1 MNFDHNINENACQ
14 HEVIIAYLD
23 GELTPDEELEL
34 EFHFAD
40 CKTCAD
46 AINAHKKIS
55 NSLEI
60 ILEDE
65 MKHIK
70 LPENFSK
77 VVTAK
82 AESNVSGLRQ
92 KKEISYAFVICAA
105 LVFFLTAGFSS
116 KFGAFSAVPE
126 KFVDQFLAV
135 SIFGAH
141 IVYDAAIGVS
151 IICRSLCHK
160 FIFSSIISLVLVAVF
175 FFIAFLSLSR
185 LILREN
191 R

>member
-1 MNFDHNINENACQ
+1 MKFDHKIYENSCQ

-23 GELTPDEELEL
+23 GELKPDEELEL

-40 CKTCAD
+40 CKPCAD
-46 AINAHKKIS
+46 AINAHKKVS

-92 KKEISYAFVICAA
+92 KKEISYAFLICAA
-105 LVFFLTAGFSS
+105 LVFFLTAGFGS
-116 KFGAFSAVPE
+116 KIDSFWAVPG
-126 KFVDQFLAV
+126 KFVDQFMAV
-135 SIFGAH
+135 VIFGAH
-141 IVYDAAIGVS
+141 LVYDAAIAVS
-151 IICRSLCHK
+151 VICRSLCHK
-160 FIFSSIISLVLVAVF
+160 FIFSSVMSLVVVAGF

-185 LILREN
+185 LILRQN